1 MTDQDYI
8 DNSICNSFIETA
20 LTDMSDAVIKQ
31 MIEDLHVVIMERA
44 EPQPKSD
51 FYERLKSTAQELDKA
66 NIEYQRKD
74 LKSRMRH
81 KAWTKAMSAFSPF

>member
-31 MIEDLHVVIMERA
+31 MIEDLHVVIQERK
-44 EPQPKSD
+44 EPQPELPKD
-51 FYERLKSTAQELDKA
+51 NFLERCGEVGRELQDWYA
-66 NIEYQRKD
+66 ESERV
-74 LKSRMRH
+74 
-81 KAWTKAMSAFSPF
+81 F

>member
-31 MIEDLHVVIMERA
+31 MIEDLKVE
-44 EPQPKSD
+44 
-51 FYERLKSTAQELDKA
+51 LKD
-66 NIEYQRKD
+66 RKEQ
-74 LKSRMRH
+74 K
-81 KAWTKAMSAFSPF
+81 